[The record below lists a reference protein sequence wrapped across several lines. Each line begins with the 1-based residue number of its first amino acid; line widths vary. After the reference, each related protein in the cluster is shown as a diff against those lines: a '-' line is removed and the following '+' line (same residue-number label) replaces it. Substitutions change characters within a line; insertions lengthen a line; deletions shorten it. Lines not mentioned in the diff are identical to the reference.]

1 MTALNTATRQSIAEL
16 ADVLRQTKLA
26 RQQAL
31 ARRTVATQEVAGH
44 TLAEVIE
51 HAQRQ
56 GITQWPLRSGREQG
70 LWVNTYAVQGAA

>member
-31 ARRTVATQEVAGH
+31 ARRTEATQEVAGH

-51 HAQRQ
+51 HAERH
-56 GITQWPLRSGREQG
+56 GITSWPLRSTRDNG
-70 LWVNTYAVQGAA
+70 LWVHTYPAQGAA